1 MGSHVQAKK
10 RAFVKILLRIAALYR
25 FVCKVN
31 RVSRDDEINAAY
43 RKVAHKCHP
52 DKGGDVEHTKLC
64 VESPRPPENK
74 KCMHVWC
81 AWLACG
87 DRSCG

>member
-31 RVSRDDEINAAY
+31 RDSSDDEINAAY

-52 DKGGDVEHTKLC
+52 ALWVYAL
-64 VESPRPPENK
+64 SPVHFANVAP
-74 KCMHVWC
+74 
-81 AWLACG
+81 ACG
-87 DRSCG
+87 DWPCGCTLRRVSTSPT

>member
-31 RVSRDDEINAAY
+31 RDSSDDEINAAY

-52 DKGGDVEHTKLC
+52 DKGGDVEHTKQLNAARD
-64 VESPRPPENK
+64 ETQT
-74 KCMHVWC
+74 
-81 AWLACG
+81 A
-87 DRSCG
+87 RSAGRRIAKTGWGCSL